1 MVPTV
6 ISKYVSL
13 YDPWATRMK
22 LCSGIWN
29 MTHVHQVEA
38 SEVLVAVV
46 VVLDCQPIA
55 NYKVGLVARTSPI
68 TRRYS

>member
-1 MVPTV
+1 
-6 ISKYVSL
+6 
-13 YDPWATRMK
+13 
-22 LCSGIWN
+22 
-29 MTHVHQVEA
+29 VHQVEA

-55 NYKVGLVARTSPI
+55 NYKVGLVARTRPI